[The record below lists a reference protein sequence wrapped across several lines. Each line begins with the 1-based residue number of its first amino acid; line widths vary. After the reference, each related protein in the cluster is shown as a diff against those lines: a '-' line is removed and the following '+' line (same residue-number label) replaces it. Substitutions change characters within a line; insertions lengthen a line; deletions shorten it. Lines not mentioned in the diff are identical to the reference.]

1 MLYSVF
7 CLLPL
12 FRTQLCQTC
21 TCLLL
26 FLRTS
31 WQRTS
36 FPRWTAQ
43 TGKHKRF
50 DKTSTES
57 FFKDYYHYLKICL
70 NVCFAVTLSDGL
82 SVLRSSALPGRRAG
96 QRGRGWQSWGLDQSD
111 SLPTGLCQWPAG
123 SALPRFR
130 NRCVVFFVS
139 SGDFWLLCVFVSVHV
154 RLEFL
159 HFLVKRNKNTSVNK
173 QWKQE
178 ILQICLFPSN

>member
-1 MLYSVF
+1 MLLQYYFSSILCCTLYSAC
-7 CLLPL
+7 CLCLEPSVSNL
-12 FRTQLCQTC
+12 H
-21 TCLLL
+21 LLL

-50 DKTSTES
+50 DKTSTKS

-139 SGDFWLLCVFVSVHV
+139 SGDIWLLCVFVSM
-154 RLEFL
+154 
-159 HFLVKRNKNTSVNK
+159 SVNK

-178 ILQICLFPSN
+178 ILQICLLPSN

>member
-50 DKTSTES
+50 DKTSTKS
-57 FFKDYYHYLKICL
+57 FFFKDYYHYLKICL

-139 SGDFWLLCVFVSVHV
+139 SGDIWLLCVFVSM
-154 RLEFL
+154 
-159 HFLVKRNKNTSVNK
+159 SVNK
-173 QWKQE
+173 QWQQE